1 MVALVEPLQLR
12 RAFFL
17 KQISSCLYDACGIA
31 TAGRCVPEKAYCF
44 SSYIFTQSISICT
57 GYSSGRAFP
66 TQLPSICM
74 SMSR

>member
-1 MVALVEPLQLR
+1 MVALVEPLLLC